1 MEAGKAEEEVMV
13 CGIICRECTYYRADC
28 EGCRAVKGAPF
39 WVAFVGVDRC
49 PIYECCVVEKK
60 LDHCGQCDD
69 LPCERF
75 TRFRDPSV
83 SEENAAR
90 TLESMVA
97 RLKEMEQSGE

>member
-1 MEAGKAEEEVMV
+1 MEAGKAEEEVMA

-39 WVAFVGVDRC
+39 WVAFVGVDCC
-49 PIYECCVVEKK
+49 PIYECCVVEKRF
-60 LDHCGQCDD
+60 DHCGQCDD

-75 TRFRDPSV
+75 TRFRDPTV